1 MNVRVTVALLP
12 FLNVIRSSSRLSY
25 MQEQFMLMAIEKA
38 REGVKESQEPFG
50 SCVVRDGKVLSL
62 ANNTITQD
70 NDPTAH
76 AEMNAIREAC
86 KTIGSPDLTGCAIYA
101 TFKPCEMCMEAIKR
115 AGIRT
120 VYYGAGPED
129 VEYPTLLIELN
140 IRSAIA
146 LDECLELVS
155 VKYFPLK

>member
-1 MNVRVTVALLP
+1 MNVRDTVPLPP

-38 REGVKESQEPFG
+38 REGVKEGQEPFG
-50 SCVVRDGKVLSL
+50 SCVVKDGKVLSL
-62 ANNTITQD
+62 TNNTITQD

-86 KTIGSPDLTGCAIYA
+86 KTIRFPDLTGCEIYA

-115 AGIRT
+115 AGIST
-120 VYYGAGPED
+120 VYYGAGPGD
-129 VEYPTLLIELN
+129 VKYPTLLMELN
-140 IRSAIA
+140 IRSGIA

-155 VKYFPLK
+155 VKYSSLK

>member
-1 MNVRVTVALLP
+1 
-12 FLNVIRSSSRLSY
+12 

-38 REGVKESQEPFG
+38 REGVKEGQEPFG
-50 SCVVRDGKVLSL
+50 SCVVKDGKVLSL
-62 ANNTITQD
+62 TNSTITQD

-86 KTIGSPDLTGCAIYA
+86 KTIRFPDLTGCEIYA

-115 AGIRT
+115 AGIST
-120 VYYGAGPED
+120 VYYGAGPGD
-129 VEYPTLLIELN
+129 VKYPTLLMELN
-140 IRSAIA
+140 IRSGIA

-155 VKYFPLK
+155 VKYSSLK